1 MNKLNAH
8 AASFPNVV
16 TIEANASV
24 PAVELDRSP
33 RLIVLVSPDSN
44 SSSFT
49 RRLCKLA
56 TETNSNIQLLG
67 VCNNANQEL
76 ALRRDLATVAALIRD
91 ARVYVETKVEVGR
104 NWLTAVKNSYQK
116 GDMIVCIADQS
127 VGFRRRPLSEI
138 LESTFQ
144 APIYILFDAKVR
156 RVESNALS
164 QLISWSGFLGII
176 IGFFFLQ
183 VKITQLPDDWFQTL
197 LSIITLI
204 PELGLI
210 LLWNS
215 LSS

>member
-8 AASFPNVV
+8 AASFPNIV
-16 TIEANASV
+16 TIEANTSV

-33 RLIVLVSPDSN
+33 CLIVLVSPDSN

-67 VCNNANQEL
+67 VCTNVNQEL
-76 ALRRDLATVAALIRD
+76 ALRRDLVTVAALIRD
-91 ARVYVETKVEVGR
+91 ARVYVETRVEVGTD
-104 NWLTAVKNSYQK
+104 WLTAVKHSYQK

-127 VGFRRRPLSEI
+127 VGFRRRLLSQL

-144 APIYILFDAKVR
+144 APIYILSDTKGR
-156 RVESNALS
+156 RLESSPLS

-197 LSIITLI
+197 LSILTLI
-204 PELGLI
+204 PEIGLV

-215 LSS
+215 LFS